1 MRIKKKLLITTSTLT
16 LLYSATSSAGLL
28 VEPLAGY
35 NFVNKFDID
44 GAKDYKSGA
53 GYGVGGKLGWFK
65 EKGHGLS
72 AGLDYLRS
80 DIDMSS
86 GDFDSNLR
94 SDEWG
99 AFVGYK
105 LPFLFKFYGE
115 YIFSASGNTKLANQK
130 IHLSSGSG
138 WKLGVGCT
146 VLPFLDINLDYRD
159 VSYDKREVGAYML
172 SVSFP
177 IHLFE

>member
-1 MRIKKKLLITTSTLT
+1 MKLRKKILILTSLAS
-16 LLYSATSSAGLL
+16 LICSASAFAGL
-28 VEPLAGY
+28 VIEPLAGY

-53 GYGVGGKLGWFK
+53 GFGVGGKIGWFK
-65 EKGHGLS
+65 DKGHGFS
-72 AGLDYLRS
+72 TGLDYLRS

-86 GDFDSNLR
+86 GDFNSNVR
-94 SDEWG
+94 TDEWG
-99 AFVGYK
+99 VYLGYK
-105 LPFLFKFYGE
+105 LPALFKFYGE
-115 YIFSASGNTKLANQK
+115 YIFSGSGNTKLGNQK

-138 WKLGVGCT
+138 WKAGIGCT

-159 VSYDKREVGAYML
+159 VSYDKREIGAYML
-172 SVSFP
+172 SVSWP